1 MHECVGVIARIPDT
15 QDWMVKRKLN
25 SGAHGIVVP
34 LLYTAEDARKLVQSA
49 KFPSEGQRGYG
60 SPFSM
65 ATFDV
70 KGRMNGLQYLQQV
83 NEGAGDDCAD

>member
-1 MHECVGVIARIPDT
+1 
-15 QDWMVKRKLN
+15 MVKRKLN
-25 SGAHGIVVP
+25 SGPTGSSCP
-34 LLYTAEDARKLVQSA
+34 LLYAAEDAWKLVQSA
-49 KFPSEGQRGYG
+49 KFPSEGQCGYG